1 MLVGAGAHPI
11 ADNLSNSGCCCTLM
25 RLPLP
30 TCSAFV
36 TTGHQSLKQ
45 ALNLNLYFAPQH
57 TPTPYR
63 AMVLRRVNYS
73 GDDTRIVSDMLSMQ
87 VYALARVCVCVRLRV
102 RACLHVC

>member
-1 MLVGAGAHPI
+1 MLVGTGAHPI

-30 TCSAFV
+30 TCSAFA

-45 ALNLNLYFAPQH
+45 ALLSNLNFAPQH
-57 TPTPYR
+57 APSPYR
-63 AMVLRRVNYS
+63 AMVLRRVNYA

-87 VYALARVCVCVRLRV
+87 VYALARVCVCVRL
-102 RACLHVC
+102 